1 MKKNVFFISGT
12 VIVSALLFM
21 FASCSSD
28 DDFLMG
34 NGLDIN
40 SQVPLTRSGDGG
52 TGAEQSTKKYEDF
65 EHEDDECLLVSL
77 VRKIIEKLKKNNV
90 EITAQNGGQAQYN
103 RLKERAKQ
111 IDIEKGNT
119 KNPYSGGQMPHDI
132 YLDLGKEEGILSGVV
147 ETDYQEY
154 LNENTP
160 VSIEVLEYN
169 KEKKRHESHVGNVK
183 YVKRKKDK
191 NTGKYVAKEVYYES
205 DKWPTTRSVEISKI
219 LNMWE

>member
-1 MKKNVFFISGT
+1 MKKKVFFISGT
-12 VIVSALLFM
+12 VVVFALLFM